1 MAKHKLSA
9 LTDQEKMKIAWNES
23 SENLTYCKTL
33 YYACQAV
40 EYYGSAV
47 RDNSFKDLVSLGKEI
62 ENGNYE

>member
-1 MAKHKLSA
+1 MAKLKLSN
-9 LTDQEKMKIAWNES
+9 LTDQEKMKIAWNER

-40 EYYGSAV
+40 EYYGSSV

-62 ENGNYE
+62 ERGNYE